1 MPTKYRADQV
11 GSFLRP
17 QEVLDAHV
25 AHRDGKLPLEQLRA
39 IEDKAIIEC
48 LAMQKASGI
57 DVYSDGEFRRA
68 GWSSDFAES
77 VDGYVPGAPPSC
89 STSRA
94 ARRPRPTASAR
105 PADRCPRAAASSAR
119 SLSRSAASP
128 ATSRPSSRSTHRAR
142 TR

>member
-39 IEDKAIIEC
+39 IEDKAIIDC

-77 VDGYVPGAPPSC
+77 VDGYVPG
-89 STSRA
+89 
-94 ARRPRPTASAR
+94 R
-105 PADRCPRAAASSAR
+105 PAVVLNFQGGAQAPSDGLGAAGGPQPQGGR
-119 SLSRSAASP
+119 VIGEKLVSRRRI
-128 ATSRPSSRSTHRAR
+128 TGHESTFLKEHAPGP